1 MEGWLCYS
9 SRAVYN
15 RSPSAYEELHMLKI
29 LQLPHSKTL
38 KKVIRGGSEQS
49 GIDEDY
55 LQGQQQIYEQFK
67 SGWEAE
73 GHPRPLGIGVLMWDE
88 VKVWRTRYLFLVLIF
103 LLCFLIKQYKWG
115 SVVFKNFHLSP
126 TPCHLNK
133 INNKSFTDINKFQI
147 TDSCILFCT
156 HGLEIDVVL
165 KTKKPCNLL
174 YCCYCFV

>member
-1 MEGWLCYS
+1 MCYS

-55 LQGQQQIYEQFK
+55 LQGQQQIYEQFQ
-67 SGWEAE
+67 SGRETE

-88 VKVWRTRYLFLVLIF
+88 VKV
-103 LLCFLIKQYKWG
+103 
-115 SVVFKNFHLSP
+115 
-126 TPCHLNK
+126 
-133 INNKSFTDINKFQI
+133 
-147 TDSCILFCT
+147 
-156 HGLEIDVVL
+156 
-165 KTKKPCNLL
+165 
-174 YCCYCFV
+174 

>member
-1 MEGWLCYS
+1 MKQNDFWHLVT
-9 SRAVYN
+9 VYGGVTVLLIKGSLQSKPFSIW
-15 RSPSAYEELHMLKI
+15 RIAYVKN

-126 TPCHLNK
+126 TPC
-133 INNKSFTDINKFQI
+133 
-147 TDSCILFCT
+147 
-156 HGLEIDVVL
+156 
-165 KTKKPCNLL
+165 LL
-174 YCCYCFV
+174 PSQQN